1 MRSQQLDDLVL
12 SLTLGSSAGSR
23 RARAA
28 LKALAPRRVRR
39 EALRLLRRRA
49 VLGEAAPPERQA
61 MEELRLRYQPEVA
74 RLSEYLGRD
83 MLARWGY

>member
-1 MRSQQLDDLVL
+1 
-12 SLTLGSSAGSR
+12 
-23 RARAA
+23 
-28 LKALAPRRVRR
+28 
-39 EALRLLRRRA
+39 
-49 VLGEAAPPERQA
+49 